1 MCHAYQLHRLMI
13 QRRDTLRH
21 KHNTI
26 KTQLKKANE
35 YRVQMKNAS
44 AKTKLPPIPDF
55 LIGELNMIEPQDN
68 VKVPAST
75 GILPKNVMKVPKGI
89 DPNASRDAS
98 LGGDEST
105 ISVNVNVASTD
116 TAVTGVAIDPTAG
129 TGVAIDPTVLFSD
142 IVNIPAV
149 QTFINLAY
157 VLGSEGLDTDVI
169 ARKTPAVLSSGEI
182 QNSEFICA
190 AERHCVAIADN
201 PTLRPLYSDINPVNV
216 RSRVLRSNPKF
227 TDHFSHDNYNSKG

>member
-26 KTQLKKANE
+26 KSQLKKANE

-44 AKTKLPPIPDF
+44 SKSKPPPIPDF
-55 LIGELNMIEPQDN
+55 LIGIVNMLQPAQDN
-68 VKVPAST
+68 VTVPAST
-75 GILPKNVMKVPKGI
+75 PILPKNVMKVPKGF
-89 DPNASRDAS
+89 DPNASHDGS
-98 LGGDEST
+98 LGGGDEST
-105 ISVNVNVASTD
+105 NSVNVNVASTD
-116 TAVTGVAIDPTAG
+116 TAGDGVAIDTNVPAT
-129 TGVAIDPTVLFSD
+129 TVLFSD

-216 RSRVLRSNPKF
+216 RSRVLRSDPKF
-227 TDHFSHDNYNSKG
+227 TDRFSHDNYNSKG

>member
-44 AKTKLPPIPDF
+44 AKTNPPPIPDF
-55 LIGELNMIEPQDN
+55 LFGDMNMIQPHDN
-68 VKVPAST
+68 ATVSAST
-75 GILPKNVMKVPKGI
+75 GILPKNVMKVPKGSL
-89 DPNASRDAS
+89 DPNASRDGS
-98 LGGDEST
+98 LVGGDEST
-105 ISVNVNVASTD
+105 ISANVNVAPTD
-116 TAVTGVAIDPTAG
+116 TAG
-129 TGVAIDPTVLFSD
+129 TGVAIDPNVPTTTVHFTD

-169 ARKTPAVLSSGEI
+169 SRKTPAVLSSGEI
-182 QNSEFICA
+182 RNSEFICA

-201 PTLRPLYSDINPVNV
+201 PTLRPLYSDINPINV
-216 RSRVLRSNPKF
+216 RSRVLRSDPKF
-227 TDHFSHDNYNSKG
+227 TDRFSHDNYNSKG

>member
-26 KTQLKKANE
+26 KMQLKKANE

-44 AKTKLPPIPDF
+44 ATTKLPPIPDF
-55 LIGELNMIEPQDN
+55 LIGELNMIQPQDN
-68 VKVPAST
+68 VTVPAST
-75 GILPKNVMKVPKGI
+75 GILPKNVMKVPKGSL
-89 DPNASRDAS
+89 DPNASRDGS
-98 LGGDEST
+98 LGRDEST

-116 TAVTGVAIDPTAG
+116 TATDTAG
-129 TGVAIDPTVLFSD
+129 TGVAIDSTVLFSD

-216 RSRVLRSNPKF
+216 RSRVLRLNPKF
-227 TDHFSHDNYNSKG
+227 IDRFSHDNYNSKG